1 MPEADLE
8 SRIPGFMH
16 EALKTMTEYLEKGKL
31 SEALEVLTSVKATL
45 MDPA

>member
-16 EALKTMTEYLEKGKL
+16 EAIEAMAQHLEKGRL
-31 SEALEVLTSVKATL
+31 SEALEVLNSVKATL